1 MNFLATQYNT
11 MAIVISETWLDES
24 IHNAELSISGFT
36 IYRVDRNNRM
46 RGGVCIYVRNEHSVS
61 PVTSFSNSVVEIL
74 ILKNDILN
82 GLMIGIYR
90 PPDTKVY
97 QWSNAL
103 GILNHNIT
111 SLQRNGIYG
120 DIYIYGDMNFHLTN
134 WNSANSTIYECSDSI
149 KIYN

>member
-1 MNFLATQYNT
+1 
-11 MAIVISETWLDES
+11 
-24 IHNAELSISGFT
+24 
-36 IYRVDRNNRM
+36 
-46 RGGVCIYVRNEHSVS
+46 
-61 PVTSFSNSVVEIL
+61 
-74 ILKNDILN
+74 
-82 GLMIGIYR
+82 MIGIYR

-111 SLQRNGIYG
+111 SLQRNGRYG